1 MTVSSSFYVER
12 QFRSS
17 REINNLTTEI
27 IQEDSVKQDEFQLI
41 MSILNNSTLKDVNPN
56 ESLLIQFNY
65 DSGLTRQFLYTDLIQ
80 DYPDFPKLLCN
91 CNMKKE
97 GKVKRNDEIDSNFR
111 VTRRN
116 QREKP

>member
-27 IQEDSVKQDEFQLI
+27 IQEEGVKQDEFQII
-41 MSILNNSTLKDVNPN
+41 MSILNNSTHNDVNLN
-56 ESLLIQFNY
+56 DSLLIQFNY
-65 DSGLTRQFLYTDLIQ
+65 DSGLTRQFLYNDLIQ

-91 CNMKKE
+91 CIMKKE
-97 GKVKRNDEIDSNFR
+97 GKVKRTNELDSYYSI
-111 VTRRN
+111 TRRN
-116 QREKP
+116 QGEKS